1 MHLQYAH
8 RSVAQ
13 RCLEDPGAG
22 GPTTLV
28 VVVDPVYYP
37 ATQLATSQCYVEE
50 GCRREPPRH
59 EVENRK
65 GQIEAE
71 NISNPAAAPGPARAS
86 WASRRCPWP
95 AARRLPPATGGWEGG
110 RVGRGSSATPPRPNT
125 VFHPRT
131 LSLSLSGPPPLDRAG
146 CGWETSQRTSAPP
159 RGERVCGRR
168 SAVGGGGGASV
179 RAVCG
184 TMRGVRALLFDLI
197 EV

>member
-1 MHLQYAH
+1 MPKVDRAALHLQYAH

-50 GCRREPPRH
+50 GGRREPPRH

-71 NISNPAAAPGPARAS
+71 NISN
-86 WASRRCPWP
+86 
-95 AARRLPPATGGWEGG
+95 PATGGWEGG

-168 SAVGGGGGASV
+168 SAVGGRQSALGGRRSAAGGVLPSV
-179 RAVCG
+179 LSAR
-184 TMRGVRALLFDLI
+184 R
-197 EV
+197 